1 MTWKQILK
9 KIKELEKLQIKEG
22 DKNVRI
28 KKEI

>member
-9 KIKELEKLQIKEG
+9 KFKELEKLQIKEG

-28 KKEI
+28 KEKI

>member
-22 DKNVRI
+22 EKNVRI

>member
-9 KIKELEKLQIKEG
+9 KIKELEKLQIKKG

-28 KKEI
+28 KEKI